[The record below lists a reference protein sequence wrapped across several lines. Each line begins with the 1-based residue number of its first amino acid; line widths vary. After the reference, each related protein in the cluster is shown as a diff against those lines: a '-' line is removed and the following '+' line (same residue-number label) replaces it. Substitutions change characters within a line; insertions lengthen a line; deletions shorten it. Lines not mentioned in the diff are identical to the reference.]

1 MHNSSIKSLI
11 LSAALFAAA
20 SSGIAAQSLLD
31 LPELLLRQQ
40 TSSQDN
46 PVKVEYNIDFHY
58 FTDIRNFDAC
68 DEIFM
73 LTNTYNVARFSPSA
87 ILRFDQNR
95 SITHRLAV
103 GVDLTKNLGVNPTD
117 IASFSES
124 EHDPSLR
131 NSELIKDF
139 FFYYNYR
146 TRAGNG
152 QLDLYA
158 GIFPR
163 TVLGGDYTR
172 AIFADDLRYYDPNFE
187 GITVKYEAPRFKA
200 ELTADIVGKRG
211 VDRVGCEM
219 VSTAGAFK
227 VLDWAFLGWSGSYAH
242 TSGNL
247 IYGSDTDVALFNPY
261 LKADF
266 GQKTGM
272 QALSFKAGPIA
283 SYQLDYSI
291 SVSDEATGEVRG
303 DKAHFPMGVEAVFDV
318 RNWGFGLENTFY
330 YGDNQ
335 MVYRSSAYDSISYAS
350 TYARTLYSG
359 ETFYFTR
366 RGYASWY
373 DRIELYWQ
381 PLASGFVN
389 ARISAV
395 GHFVTPSGED
405 EERIGP
411 FIGTQA
417 KATLIF
423 NLDSFRHARENAS
436 SGRRQA
442 RQERQVQSGP
452 AISL

>member
-1 MHNSSIKSLI
+1 MQNLPIKSLI
-11 LSAALFAAA
+11 LSVALFTAA

-31 LPELLLRQQ
+31 LPDLLRRQ

-95 SITHRLAV
+95 NVTHRLAL
-103 GVDLTKNLGVNPTD
+103 GADLTKNLGVNPTD
-117 IASFSES
+117 VATYSES
-124 EHDPSLR
+124 EHQASLR
-131 NSELIKDF
+131 NTDLIKDF

-158 GIFPR
+158 GIYPR

-187 GITVKYEAPRFKA
+187 GVTVKYEAPRFKA

-211 VDRVGCEM
+211 IDRVGCEM
-219 VSTAGAFK
+219 ISTAGAFK
-227 VLDWAFLGWSGSYAH
+227 VLDWAFLGWAGSYAH
-242 TSGNL
+242 TNGNL
-247 IYGSDTDVALFNPY
+247 LAHSDTDVAMFNPY
-261 LKADF
+261 ARADF
-266 GQKTGM
+266 GQKLGM
-272 QALSFKAGPIA
+272 QKLSLKAGLLA
-283 SYQLDYSI
+283 SYQLDYTI
-291 SVSDEATGEVRG
+291 SVTDAATGEERG
-303 DKAHFPMGVEAVFDV
+303 DRAHFPMGIEAVFDV

-335 MVYRSSAYDSISYAS
+335 MIYRSSTYDSISSASVYAS
-350 TYARTLYSG
+350 TLYSG

-381 PLASGFVN
+381 PLESGFVS

-395 GHFVTPSGED
+395 SHFITPSGED
-405 EERIGP
+405 ENRIGP
-411 FIGTQA
+411 FIGAQA
-417 KATLIF
+417 KATLLF
-423 NLDSFRHARENAS
+423 NLDSFRHSRDNAS
-436 SGRRQA
+436 SGRRQTL
-442 RQERQVQSGP
+442 QERQAPVGP